1 MPKYKTKKVRTAQRR
16 RKAALRTVPRDKRIL
31 YRWARRGSDKDYR
44 HLNKIAHRHL
54 LEAPEWVD
62 IQTLKDLGKIGQQGM
77 AELIKKQEPERP
89 ADEQAHYWGG
99 KYVHKLTDA
108 LSWLFTQGQGGK
120 DAPLP
125 WFGALP
131 QYALKPF
138 KGENISEEDEQY
150 ARVLSAG
157 YKEVGKRE
165 DVALGWRRIPKWDSQ
180 YVSVWD
186 NPDGHRYIA
195 VRGTHPHD
203 KEDLGHDASIARFG
217 TTIDKVGGYLQSI
230 LDDTDPSRIVDVGA
244 HSLGTVLVAEA
255 YKNRPDLQNR
265 VHLTRLYNPA
275 YNPQLL
281 MSGMMPS
288 VVNTLEKDPRVRYFI
303 NLGDVVSS
311 GGFGSEGPKNVVYR
325 TPLYNTVHYKQT
337 GGGLDPYHN
346 HVLRQWEGPYWDG
359 NTESEMP
366 FADRTMFEKMKETGL
381 SEERLLQLEVPFQP
395 KVQTPEEIA
404 SDIQK
409 RAAAGDVGVASR
421 DFAAPDVFDY
431 HDEDFLA
438 DLQQRFGV
446 P

>member
-31 YRWARRGSDKDYR
+31 YRWARKGSDKDYL
-44 HLNKIAHRHL
+44 HLNKIANRHL

-62 IQTLKDLGKIGQQGM
+62 VQTLKDLGKIGQQGM
-77 AELIKKQEPERP
+77 SQLIQKQEPERP

-120 DAPLP
+120 EAPLP

-165 DVALGWRRIPKWDSQ
+165 NVALGWRRIPKWDSQ

-203 KEDLGHDASIARFG
+203 TEDLGHDASIARFG

-265 VHLTRLYNPA
+265 VHLTRLYNP
-275 YNPQLL
+275 
-281 MSGMMPS
+281 SCS
-288 VVNTLEKDPRVRYFI
+288 
-303 NLGDVVSS
+303 
-311 GGFGSEGPKNVVYR
+311 
-325 TPLYNTVHYKQT
+325 
-337 GGGLDPYHN
+337 
-346 HVLRQWEGPYWDG
+346 
-359 NTESEMP
+359 
-366 FADRTMFEKMKETGL
+366 
-381 SEERLLQLEVPFQP
+381 
-395 KVQTPEEIA
+395 
-404 SDIQK
+404 
-409 RAAAGDVGVASR
+409 
-421 DFAAPDVFDY
+421 
-431 HDEDFLA
+431 
-438 DLQQRFGV
+438 
-446 P
+446 